1 MRPLPILW
9 LVWLLS
15 VLLPAGALAQSQAL
29 VLPPITGREGATPI
43 VVVPFA
49 WQSAAAQD
57 PVNEMASIIRSNL
70 NRSGQ
75 FRSLD
80 LDRIIERPSRLDE
93 VRWDIWRQQK
103 QNYLVVGRV
112 LDNPDATQRVE
123 FQLANVLTGEQML
136 SLALQ
141 SRRGDERAVAHQ
153 ISDLIYEKITG
164 IRGAFWTR
172 IAYVTATGLGNNI
185 RYRLVVADSDGFN
198 PQNIV
203 QSNEPLMSPA
213 WSPDGRRLAYVSFER
228 GNSAIYIQEIST
240 GARRLVSSFKG
251 INGAPAFSPDGNR
264 LAMALSRTGNPE
276 ITVLDLTTNQFT
288 QVTRNLAIDT
298 EPVWLPDG
306 RDLLF
311 TSDRGGRPQIYRVSA
326 AGGDATRVS
335 FQGDYNARV
344 SVSAD
349 GQRWAMVQG
358 NRNVYRIAVVDRRLG
373 DTARVITDGRLD
385 ESPTFAPNGS
395 MILYASREGT
405 RGVLYAVSADGRV
418 KQRLAYAEGDVREPS
433 WSPFRQ
439 R

>member
-1 MRPLPILW
+1 MRPILILW
-9 LVWLLS
+9 LALL
-15 VLLPAGALAQSQAL
+15 LAGLFPATAVAQSQAL

-43 VVVPFA
+43 VIVPFA
-49 WQSAAAQD
+49 WQSAAAPD
-57 PVNEMASIIRSNL
+57 PANDMASIIRSNL

-80 LDRIIERPSRLDE
+80 LDRIVEQPSQLDQ
-93 VRWDIWRQQK
+93 VRWDLWRQQR

-141 SRRGDERAVAHQ
+141 SRRGEERSVAHQ

-164 IRGAFWTR
+164 VRGAFWTR

-228 GNSAIYIQEIST
+228 GNSAIYIQEIAT

-264 LAMALSRTGNPE
+264 LALALSRTGNPE
-276 ITVLDLTTNQFT
+276 ITILDLTTNQFT
-288 QVTRNLAIDT
+288 QVTRNLGIDT

-306 RDLLF
+306 RELLF

-326 AGGDATRVS
+326 AGGEAARVS
-335 FQGDYNARV
+335 FQGDYNARI

-358 NRNVYRIAVVDRRLG
+358 NRNVYRIAVIDRRLG

-405 RGVLYAVSADGRV
+405 RGVLYAVSSDGRV
-418 KQRLAYAEGDVREPS
+418 KQRLAYADGDVREPA

>member
-1 MRPLPILW
+1 MRPLLSYCFI
-9 LVWLLS
+9 WLLA
-15 VLLPAGALAQSQAL
+15 LFLPAAALAQSQAL
-29 VLPPITGREGATPI
+29 VLPPIIGREGATPI

-49 WQSAAAQD
+49 WQSASTQD
-57 PVNEMASIIRSNL
+57 PANDMASIIRSNL

-80 LDRIIERPSRLDE
+80 LDRIVERPSQLE
-93 VRWDIWRQQK
+93 QVRWDIWRQQR

-123 FQLANVLTGEQML
+123 FQLANVVTGEQML

-141 SRRGDERAVAHQ
+141 SRRGEERSVAHQ

-164 IRGAFWTR
+164 VRGAFWTR

-228 GNSAIYIQEIST
+228 GNSAIYIQEIAT

-251 INGAPAFSPDGNR
+251 INGAPAFSPDGNQ

-276 ITVLDLTTNQFT
+276 ITILDLTTNQFT

-306 RDLLF
+306 RELLF

-326 AGGDATRVS
+326 AGGEAARVS
-335 FQGDYNARV
+335 FQGDYNARI

-358 NRNVYRIAVVDRRLG
+358 NRNVYRIAVADRRLG
-373 DTARVITDGRLD
+373 DTAKIITDGRLD
-385 ESPTFAPNGS
+385 ESPSFAPNGS
-395 MILYASREGT
+395 MILYASREGV
-405 RGVLYAVSADGRV
+405 RGVLYAVSSDGRV
-418 KQRLAYAEGDVREPS
+418 KQRLAYADGDVREPA

>member
-1 MRPLPILW
+1 MRSVLTLW
-9 LVWLLS
+9 LALLGMLLS
-15 VLLPAGALAQSQAL
+15 GQVMAQSQAL

-43 VVVPFA
+43 VIVPFG
-49 WQSAAAQD
+49 WQSASPQD
-57 PVNEMASIIRSNL
+57 PANDMASIIRSNL

-80 LDRIIERPSRLDE
+80 LDRIVERPTQLDQ
-93 VRWDIWRQQK
+93 VRWDLWRQQR

-141 SRRGDERAVAHQ
+141 SRRGEERSVAHQ

-172 IAYVTATGLGNNI
+172 IAYVTATGLGNSI

-228 GNSAIYIQEIST
+228 GNSAIYIQEIAT

-264 LAMALSRTGNPE
+264 LALALSRTGNPE
-276 ITVLDLTTNQFT
+276 ITILDLATNQFT
-288 QVTRNLAIDT
+288 QLTRNLAIDT
-298 EPVWLPDG
+298 EPVWMPDG
-306 RDLLF
+306 RELLF

-326 AGGDATRVS
+326 DGGDAARVS
-335 FQGDYNARV
+335 FQGEYNARV

-358 NRNVYRIAVVDRRLG
+358 NRNVYRIAVIDRKLG
-373 DTARVITDGRLD
+373 DSARIITDGRLD

-395 MILYASREGT
+395 MILYASREGV

-418 KQRLAYAEGDVREPS
+418 KQRLAYADGDVREPS

>member
-1 MRPLPILW
+1 
-9 LVWLLS
+9 
-15 VLLPAGALAQSQAL
+15 
-29 VLPPITGREGATPI
+29 
-43 VVVPFA
+43 
-49 WQSAAAQD
+49 
-57 PVNEMASIIRSNL
+57 
-70 NRSGQ
+70 
-75 FRSLD
+75 
-80 LDRIIERPSRLDE
+80 
-93 VRWDIWRQQK
+93 
-103 QNYLVVGRV
+103 
-112 LDNPDATQRVE
+112 
-123 FQLANVLTGEQML
+123 LANVLTGEQML

-141 SRRGDERAVAHQ
+141 SRRGEERSVAHQ

-172 IAYVTATGLGNNI
+172 IAYVTATGLGNSI

-228 GNSAIYIQEIST
+228 GNSAIYIQEIAT

-276 ITVLDLTTNQFT
+276 ITILDLATNQFT

-306 RDLLF
+306 RELLF

-326 AGGDATRVS
+326 DGGDATRVS
-335 FQGDYNARV
+335 FQGEYNARI

-358 NRNVYRIAVVDRRLG
+358 NRNVYRIAVIDRQLG
-373 DTARVITDGRLD
+373 DTARIITDGRLD

-395 MILYASREGT
+395 MILYASREGI
-405 RGVLYAVSADGRV
+405 RGVLYAISSDGRV
-418 KQRLAYAEGDVREPS
+418 KQRLAYADGDVREPS

>member
-1 MRPLPILW
+1 MRPILILW
-9 LVWLLS
+9 LAVLGL
-15 VLLPAGALAQSQAL
+15 LLPGLVPAQSQAL

-43 VVVPFA
+43 VIVPFA
-49 WQSAAAQD
+49 WQSASPQD
-57 PVNEMASIIRSNL
+57 PANDMASIIRSNL

-75 FRSLD
+75 FRALD
-80 LDRIIERPSRLDE
+80 LDRIVERPSQLDQ
-93 VRWDIWRQQK
+93 VRWDIWRQQR

-141 SRRGDERAVAHQ
+141 SRRGEERSVAHQ

-172 IAYVTATGLGNNI
+172 IAYVTATGLGNSI

-228 GNSAIYIQEIST
+228 GNSAIYIQEIAT

-276 ITVLDLTTNQFT
+276 ITILDLATNQFT

-306 RDLLF
+306 RELLF

-326 AGGDATRVS
+326 DGGDATRVS
-335 FQGDYNARV
+335 FQGEYNARI

-358 NRNVYRIAVVDRRLG
+358 NRNVYRIAVIDRQLG
-373 DTARVITDGRLD
+373 DTARIITDGRLD

-395 MILYASREGT
+395 MILYASREGI
-405 RGVLYAVSADGRV
+405 RGVLYAISSDGRV
-418 KQRLAYAEGDVREPS
+418 KQRLAYADGDVREPS